1 MKIDDVDKQRAKLK
15 HYTEL
20 KNYLLESGIGEY
32 QLRKEAEVA
41 TYADPSTSA
50 IFTTTH
56 IIDRK

>member
-20 KNYLLESGIGEY
+20 KNYLLESGIGEF
-32 QLRKEAEVA
+32 QLCKEAEVA
-41 TYADPSTSA
+41 TYADPTST

>member
-1 MKIDDVDKQRAKLK
+1 MKIDVDKQRAKLK

-41 TYADPSTSA
+41 AYADLTAA

-56 IIDRK
+56 IFDRK